1 MNLHLIRHKSLVLAF
16 LALLMVPGCVWDT
29 PLFIDTAVQGPKLH
43 ASDPRPV
50 VMRDIQFIIL
60 SQENIDQYLPD
71 ILSGDLVIFGVDTE
85 DYKDMS
91 INTLQLLNYIKA
103 QKSVIAA
110 YREFYEPE

>member
-1 MNLHLIRHKSLVLAF
+1 MWATLLTWCLVVV
-16 LALLMVPGCVWDT
+16 LLTGCVWDK
-29 PLFIDTAVQGPKLH
+29 PLFIDTHVSGPKLH
-43 ASDPRPV
+43 ASDPRPI
-50 VMRDIQFIIL
+50 VMRDIEFIII
-60 SQENIDQYLPD
+60 SQANIDQYLPD
-71 ILSGDLVIFGVDTE
+71 IISGDLVIFGVDTE